1 MTTRQMRPGEE
12 EGVDYFYK
20 SQEEFEQLIQQDEL
34 LEYAK
39 YVDNYYGTPRQ
50 YVEDMLQEG
59 FNVFLEIEVKGAL
72 QVKESFPEG
81 IFIFLIPPSLEELK
95 DRIVSRGTESEEL
108 VMNRLQE
115 ARKEI
120 TMMKEYDYIVVN
132 DDVDHAVN
140 KVLSIVESEHCKK
153 DRVIEEYNRLLEVE

>member
-1 MTTRQMRPGEE
+1 MTTRKMRPGEE

-59 FNVFLEIEVKGAL
+59 FNVFLEIEVQGAL

>member
-59 FNVFLEIEVKGAL
+59 FNVFLEIEVQGAL

-95 DRIVSRGTESEEL
+95 DRIVSRGTESTDL
-108 VMNRLQE
+108 VQDRLHE
-115 ARKEI
+115 AQKEI
-120 TMMKEYDYIVVN
+120 KM
-132 DDVDHAVN
+132 
-140 KVLSIVESEHCKK
+140 
-153 DRVIEEYNRLLEVE
+153 IEEYNYKVVNDNKDRAVQKI

>member
-1 MTTRQMRPGEE
+1 MTTRKMRPGEE